1 MDRIADAF
9 EALGESRAALLDALE
24 DLDERVRDEER
35 WYGEWTAKD
44 IVCHIAS
51 WEEAFTL
58 ALEDAARD
66 GIFERPARHTDDEP
80 FNERNAHA
88 QRFIDWEDAEE
99 FLDDARQLLTGAML
113 DCLTIAPEVQVAI
126 ARELAVE
133 AEHEAAHA
141 RAIEA
146 WRKERGL

>member
-1 MDRIADAF
+1 
-9 EALGESRAALLDALE
+9 
-24 DLDERVRDEER
+24 
-35 WYGEWTAKD
+35 
-44 IVCHIAS
+44 
-51 WEEAFTL
+51 
-58 ALEDAARD
+58 
-66 GIFERPARHTDDEP
+66 
-80 FNERNAHA
+80 
-88 QRFIDWEDAEE
+88 
-99 FLDDARQLLTGAML
+99 ML